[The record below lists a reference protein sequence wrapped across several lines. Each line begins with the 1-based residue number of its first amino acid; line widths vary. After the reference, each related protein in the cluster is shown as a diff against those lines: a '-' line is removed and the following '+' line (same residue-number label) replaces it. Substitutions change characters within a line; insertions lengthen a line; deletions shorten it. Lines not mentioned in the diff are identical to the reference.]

1 MHHPPKVWDALLG
14 RLRAEMPDFAFDAWI
29 RPLALGEDSKALVLR
44 APNEF
49 HRERVRCRYLDDI
62 ESLCAELGPSLDVR
76 LEIGA
81 AAERGPAEAP
91 TAESAADT
99 GEEAEP
105 LVAAGASGVRPLP
118 QAVNDASV
126 GALTV
131 PARVAKVLPPEG
143 SGTDKV
149 GPLRATGTV
158 VAAGAARS
166 ADPQLC
172 FPHSF
177 DTFVV
182 GTGNALAREASLA
195 VAQGRQRGVNPL
207 YLAGPG
213 GSGKSHLA
221 RALVATA
228 RRHGEEKAVYVS
240 AEGFTSQLMTS
251 IQERRTESFRRRFRG
266 ECRLLVI
273 EDVQFLQGKA
283 ATQLELFHT
292 VEHLRMVGS
301 RVVLTGDR
309 LPREMPR
316 LDARLSSQ
324 LTSGLVAEIEPPDV
338 ALRREILRAK
348 ASRGGVH
355 IPDECLDLLADEVR
369 GSVRDLEG
377 VLIQLVTSASLLGR
391 RIDRPL
397 TEAALHKIQGTG
409 FRAVAVDDVIACVS
423 SFFGVTR
430 AQLRSRSRK
439 RGILVPRQL
448 AMYLSRRYTDASLSE
463 IGRELGRD
471 YPAVNTAI
479 QVVERAILERAP
491 LRYQVGELVSRL
503 DRQV

>member
-1 MHHPPKVWDALLG
+1 MHHPPKVWDAILG
-14 RLRAEMPDFAFDAWI
+14 RLRTEMPDFAFDAWI
-29 RPLALGEDSKALVLR
+29 RPLSLGEDSKALVLR

-62 ESLCAELGPSLDVR
+62 ESFCAELGTPLEVR
-76 LEIGA
+76 LEIGDPTPARA
-81 AAERGPAEAP
+81 AHAPIVAGPCTEPSDNAEPVVAEESSKVAP
-91 TAESAADT
+91 T
-99 GEEAEP
+99 
-105 LVAAGASGVRPLP
+105 LASGVL
-118 QAVNDASV
+118 A
-126 GALTV
+126 GAHGV
-131 PARVAKVLPPEG
+131 PAPVAKVMYPAG
-143 SGTDKV
+143 AGRTTDAVRAKGT
-149 GPLRATGTV
+149 L
-158 VAAGAARS
+158 GAARASSS
-166 ADPQLC
+166 ADPQLS

-195 VAQGRQRGVNPL
+195 VAQGRQLGVNPL

-221 RALVATA
+221 RALVTTS
-228 RRHGEEKAVYVS
+228 RHHGEEKAVYVS
-240 AEGFTSQLMTS
+240 AEGFTTQLMTS

-266 ECRLLVI
+266 DCRLLVI
-273 EDVQFLQGKA
+273 EDVQFLEGKA

-316 LDARLSSQ
+316 LDPRLSSQ
-324 LTSGLVAEIEPPDV
+324 ISSGLVAEIEPPDV
-338 ALRREILRAK
+338 GLRREILRAK

-355 IPDECLDLLADEVR
+355 IPQECLDLLADGVR

-391 RIDRPL
+391 RIDLPL
-397 TEAALHKIQGTG
+397 TETALHKIQGSG
-409 FRAVAVDDVIACVS
+409 FRAVGIDDVIACVS

-430 AQLRSRSRK
+430 EQLRSRSRK

-471 YPAVNTAI
+471 HPAVNNAI

-491 LRYQVGELVSRL
+491 LRYQVEELVSRL
-503 DRQV
+503 DQRI